1 MDKELQAITKNF
13 SQTGTIFFGGKRN
26 TIKNV

>member
-1 MDKELQAITKNF
+1 MEELQAIIKNF